1 MQESILMQEL
11 ENTILPFY
19 KNDLV
24 HGSVNGKE
32 NIKLSY
38 VAHKKE
44 NVKGALVIINGRID
58 SCVRHAEFLYDIK
71 DIPYSVYILD
81 HRGIGFSERLLD
93 DPYKG
98 HVDSFDNY
106 SADLKLFIDTVV
118 RKDDPKKIVILGYS
132 MGGTVSLDYLI
143 NYDHNIDKLI
153 LCSPMLKFKTGLP
166 EWIVYFIV
174 NLLIKFNKETDYIPG
189 GNKYDFSRVFF
200 NLSCSE
206 IRHSMLQ
213 YLRDLYPMI
222 ILKAPTNRWFKEA
235 IKTIRKVRRE
245 IKKIDTPVLLL
256 QAGKEAVV
264 DIHSQDK
271 LAKDLS
277 HCHKIIIPEAKH
289 DLLMEKDS
297 MRGIAIKA
305 ILDFLE

>member
-1 MQESILMQEL
+1 MEESILMQEL
-11 ENTILPFY
+11 ENTILHFY
-19 KNDLV
+19 KNTLV
-24 HGSVNGKE
+24 HGSVNGKK

-38 VAHKKE
+38 IINNKE
-44 NVKGALVIINGRID
+44 NVKGALIIINGRID
-58 SCVRHAEFLYDIK
+58 SCLRHAEFLYDIK

-81 HRGIGFSERLLD
+81 HRGIGFSERLID

-106 SADLKLFIDTVV
+106 SSDLKLFMDTVV

-143 NYDHNIDKLI
+143 NYNHNIDKLI
-153 LCSPMLKFKTGLP
+153 LCSPMLKIKTGIS
-166 EWIVYFIV
+166 ERVAYFIV

-200 NLSCSE
+200 NLSSSK
-206 IRHSMLQ
+206 IRYSMLQ

-222 ILKAPTNRWFKEA
+222 ILRAPTNRWLKET
-235 IKTIRKVRRE
+235 IKATRIVRRE
-245 IKKIDTPVLLL
+245 INKIDIPVLLL

-264 DIHSQDK
+264 DTETQNK
-271 LAKDLS
+271 LAEDLS
-277 HCHKIIIPEAKH
+277 NCHKIIIPGAKH
-289 DLLMEKDS
+289 DLLMEKDT
-297 MRGIAIKA
+297 MRDIAIKA

>member
-1 MQESILMQEL
+1 MQEL
-11 ENTILPFY
+11 ENTILHFY
-19 KNDLV
+19 KNTLV
-24 HGSVNGKE
+24 HGSVNGTE

-44 NVKGALVIINGRID
+44 NVKGSLVIISGRID
-58 SCVRHAEFLYDIK
+58 SCVRHAEFLHDIK

-81 HRGIGFSERLLD
+81 HRGIGFSERLID

-118 RKDDPKKIVILGYS
+118 IKDDPKKIVILGYS

-143 NYDHNIDKLI
+143 NYDHNIEKLI
-153 LCSPMLKFKTGLP
+153 LCSPMLKVKTGLS
-166 EWIVYFIV
+166 ERIAYFIV
-174 NLLIKFNKETDYIPG
+174 NLLIKFNKEKDYIPG
-189 GNKYDFSRVFF
+189 GNKYDFTRVFF
-200 NLSCSE
+200 NLSSSK
-206 IRHSMLQ
+206 IRYSMLK

-222 ILKAPTNRWFKEA
+222 ILKAPTNRWLKET
-235 IKTIRKVRRE
+235 IKATRIVRRE

-264 DIHSQDK
+264 DTQTQNK
-271 LAKDLS
+271 LAEDLS
-277 HCHKIIIPEAKH
+277 NCHKIIIPEAKH

-297 MRGIAIKA
+297 MRDIAIKA
-305 ILDFLE
+305 ILDFLD